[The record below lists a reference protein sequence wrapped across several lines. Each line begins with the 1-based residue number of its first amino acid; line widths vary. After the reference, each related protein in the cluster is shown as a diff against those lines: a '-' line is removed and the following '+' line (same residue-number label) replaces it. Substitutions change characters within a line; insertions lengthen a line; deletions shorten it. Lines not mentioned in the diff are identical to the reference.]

1 MSRIA
6 IKSGGPA
13 ALPEWRAGFAAAA
26 PDLEV
31 IGWWEP
37 GAEQAEY
44 ALVWDPEP
52 GRLAA
57 MPKLRCVFG
66 AGAGVDLITADP
78 GFPRG
83 VPLVRMAPPEAAQ
96 RMGEYIAWA
105 ALHLLRD
112 GQRIA
117 RQEAAR
123 HWDEFHG
130 RCATDLRVGVMGLG
144 VMGLK
149 AAEMLRAL
157 GFAVAGWS
165 RTRKDV
171 TGMHCFAGD
180 AELGDFLAR
189 TDLLVAL
196 LPATEATRGI
206 LSAPLLA
213 QLPRGAMLVNAGRGM
228 HQRVDDIIAALD
240 SGQLSAAVLDVFET
254 EPLPPDHPAWTHP
267 RLTVTPHLASTPSRP
282 ERARFVAAQIAR
294 IARGEA
300 PAPLWNPVTGY

>member
-13 ALPEWRAGFAAAA
+13 ALPDWRAGFAAAT
-26 PDLEV
+26 PGIEV
-31 IGWWEP
+31 IGWQEP
-37 GAEQAEY
+37 GAAQADY

-57 MPKLRCVFG
+57 MPNLLCVFG
-66 AGAGVDLITADP
+66 AGAGVDLITSDP
-78 GFPRG
+78 AFPRG
-83 VPLVRMAPPEAAQ
+83 VPLVRMAPPEASQ

-130 RCATDLRVGVMGLG
+130 RCASELRVGVMGLG

-157 GFAVAGWS
+157 GFAVSGWS
-165 RTRKDV
+165 RTRKSVPD
-171 TGMHCFAGD
+171 MLCFAGE
-180 AELGDFLAR
+180 AELGDFLSR
-189 TDLLVAL
+189 CDLLVSL

-206 LSAPLLA
+206 LAAPLLA
-213 QLPRGAMLVNAGRGM
+213 RLPPDAMLVNAGRGM
-228 HQRVDDIIAALD
+228 HQRLDDILAALD

-254 EPLPPDHPAWTHP
+254 EPLPPDHAAWTHP

-294 IARGEA
+294 IECGEA
-300 PAPLWNPVTGY
+300 PAPLWNPETGY

>member
-37 GAEQAEY
+37 GAEQAEF

-57 MPKLRCVFG
+57 MPNLRCVFG
-66 AGAGVDLITADP
+66 AGAGVDLITSDP
-78 GFPRG
+78 GFPRH

-130 RCATDLRVGVMGLG
+130 RCATDLLVGVMGLG

-171 TGMHCFAGD
+171 AGMDCFAGD

-206 LSAPLLA
+206 LSAPLFA
-213 QLPRGAMLVNAGRGM
+213 RLPQGAMLVNAGRGM

-254 EPLPPDHPAWTHP
+254 EPLPPDHAAWTHS

-294 IARGEA
+294 IARGDA
-300 PAPLWNPVTGY
+300 PAPLWNPETGY

>member
-6 IKSGGPA
+6 IKSGGA
-13 ALPEWRAGFAAAA
+13 TALPEWRAGFAAAA
-26 PDLEV
+26 PGLAV
-31 IGWWEP
+31 LGWDEA
-37 GAEQAEY
+37 GAAEADY

-78 GFPRG
+78 SFPRTT
-83 VPLVRMAPPEAAQ
+83 PLVRMAPPEAAQ
-96 RMGEYIAWA
+96 RMGEYICWA

-112 GQRIA
+112 GPRIS

-130 RCATDLRVGVMGLG
+130 SCATDLRVGVMGLG

-149 AAEMLRAL
+149 AAEMMRAL

-165 RTRKDV
+165 RTRKTV
-171 TGMHCFAGD
+171 PGMECFAGE
-180 AELGDFLAR
+180 AELGGFLAR

-206 LSAPLLA
+206 LAAPLLA
-213 QLPRGAMLVNAGRGM
+213 ELPRGAMLVNAGRGM
-228 HQRVDDIIAALD
+228 HQRIGDILAALD
-240 SGQLSAAVLDVFET
+240 SGQLSAAVLDVFES

-294 IARGEA
+294 IERGEA
-300 PAPLWNPVTGY
+300 PAPLWNPELGY